1 MKVKFTANFFG
12 SDGVYY
18 EKGRVHDMPD
28 TFLDAGQLPADAIIV
43 EGVSEKEVAPD
54 PETMAN
60 AIHRGRGKYDVFK
73 AGKLVGDNLS
83 KKDAHAMVAE
93 INNEE

>member
-1 MKVKFTANFFG
+1 MKVKFSMNFFG
-12 SDGVYY
+12 SDGVFYD
-18 EKGRVHDMPD
+18 KGIVHDMPD
-28 TFLDAGQLPADAIIV
+28 TFLDAGMLPNDAVIV
-43 EGVSEKEVAPD
+43 EGVSEDVVAPD

-83 KKDAHAMVAE
+83 KKAANEMVTK
-93 INNEE
+93 INGD